1 MKQTWTMYIYKRD
14 RRTKAGERLFSTTVW
29 QDRDAEGMKR
39 ECNELYDLY
48 PATAGWR
55 MEYFPTMSTVK
66 NLMTGQPVEI
76 LTEHVGSFMDPSQER
91 YWSM

>member
-39 ECNELYDLY
+39 ECNDLYDLY
-48 PATAGWR
+48 PATGGWR

>member
-1 MKQTWTMYIYKRD
+1 MYIYKRD

>member
-1 MKQTWTMYIYKRD
+1 MKQNWTMYIYKTD
-14 RRTKAGERLFSTTVW
+14 KRTKTGERLFSTTVW
-29 QDRDAEGMKR
+29 QDRDAAAMKR

-48 PATAGWR
+48 PATKGWR
-55 MEYFPTMSTVK
+55 MEYFPTMTTVK
-66 NLMTGQPVEI
+66 SMMTGAPVEI